1 MEVRMPHDEDDEL
14 LIAEIMPALEID
26 HQYMQTVESYNDD
39 LSAQIRR
46 CGRVAARRLGY
57 KVRTF
62 LSDPHEGRRTVSVVV
77 TESTEQDEKRVRE
90 RSELLIGE
98 TLTRLLR

>member
-1 MEVRMPHDEDDEL
+1 MPHDEDDEL
-14 LIAEIMPALEID
+14 LIAEIMPVLEID
-26 HQYMQTVESYNDD
+26 HQYVRTVESYNDD
-39 LSAQIRR
+39 LAAQIRR

-62 LSDPHEGRRTVSVVV
+62 LSEPHNEGRRTVSVVV

-90 RSELLIGE
+90 RSQLLMDE